1 MKTTRLS
8 LILSL
13 TSVVG
18 LFAAIV
24 SCRQFGTI
32 NQYISVSHT
41 PKIKPDYS
49 NTVIPPNIA
58 PLNFVIL
65 EPGKKFLVKI
75 HAPNGRPITVQSRT
89 SKIKMPLKPWK
100 RLLGE
105 NKQGKLFFD
114 IYTYLPEKG
123 WYKYQTI
130 TNTIANEKID
140 PYLVYRFMRPIYNW
154 WKSIGIYQQNLE
166 NYKNSV
172 VFHGSSFGNGCLNCH
187 TFLNNTPE
195 KMTIG
200 IRSANYGSATLI
212 SSDNTVNKIGA
223 KWGYTSWHPSGKLA
237 AYSLNKVRQFFHT
250 IGVEIRDVV
259 DLDSAIAYYITDS
272 HSVKTIPA
280 LSEKDRL
287 ETYPTWSPDG
297 KYLYYCSAPILWQD
311 RNKMPPEN
319 FDQVR
324 YDLMRISY
332 DLQNDQWGQPET
344 VLSSKE
350 TGLSILLP
358 RISPDGNFLVF
369 AMCDYGCFPIYR
381 TSSDL
386 YIMNLKTGQ
395 YKKMPVNSEY
405 SEAWHSFSTNSRW
418 MAFSSKRCGGLFTR
432 TYFTYIGKNGSASK
446 PFILPQKDPTYYD
459 SLLQTYSVPELIT
472 EPVQVSSRALA
483 RATRSADKIQVAMPI
498 TGATPTTQ
506 SSDPWQQIDRE

>member
-1 MKTTRLS
+1 MKITCRF
-8 LILSL
+8 LILTL
-13 TSVVG
+13 TTVG
-18 LFAAIV
+18 IIIV
-24 SCRQFGTI
+24 TSISCRQSGTVD
-32 NQYISVSHT
+32 QYTSI
-41 PKIKPDYS
+41 PRPAQIKPDYS
-49 NTVIPPNIA
+49 NIVIPPNIA

-75 HAPNGRPITVQSRT
+75 HAPNGTPFNIQSRS
-89 SKIKMPLKPWK
+89 SKIKMPIKKWK
-100 RLLGE
+100 RLLNE
-105 NKQGKLFFD
+105 NKANKLHFD
-114 IYTYLPEKG
+114 IYTYNPKSD
-123 WYKYQTI
+123 WQKYQSI
-130 TNTIANEKID
+130 TNTIASENID
-140 PYLVYRFMRPIYNW
+140 SYLAYRFMRPIYNW
-154 WKSIGIYQQNLE
+154 WKKIGIYQQNLE
-166 NYKNSV
+166 NYKKSLI
-172 VFHGSSFGNGCLNCH
+172 FHGGSFRNGCLNCH

-200 IRSANYGSATLI
+200 IRSANYGSATLL
-212 SSDNTVNKIGA
+212 SSDNTVDKIGA

-259 DLDSAIAYYITDS
+259 DLDSAIAYYVTDTQS
-272 HSVKTIPA
+272 AKIVPA

-297 KYLYYCSAPILWQD
+297 KYLYYCSAPILWKD
-311 RNKMPPEN
+311 RNKMPPEKY
-319 FDQVR
+319 DQVK

-369 AMCDYGCFPIYR
+369 SMCDYGCFPIYR

-386 YIMNLKTGQ
+386 YIMDLKTRQ
-395 YKKMPVNSEY
+395 YEKMPVNSEY
-405 SEAWHSFSTNSRW
+405 SEAWHSFSANSRW
-418 MAFSSKRCGGLFTR
+418 LAFSSKRQGGLFTR
-432 TYFTYIGKNGSASK
+432 TYFTYIDENGSASK

-459 SLLQTYSVPELIT
+459 TLLQTYSVPELIT
-472 EPVQVSSRALA
+472 EPVRASPRALG
-483 RATRSADKIQVAMPI
+483 RATRSADKIQVAIPI
-498 TGATPTTQ
+498 TSATPTAQ